1 VQVEKEGKRVVNF
14 GVFACKTIVLR
25 AVRYTLGVLTPR
37 GTEGHELKEVGC
49 GGIRARRQ
57 DNGLEE
63 TQEIGLSLLLVSLTH
78 PLFSKSPIFIS
89 LIATRAY
96 YFIHLQL
103 NTILDDHQ
111 RKGHYRSHGRSVGSR
126 DCNLKHALSQEK
138 ATT

>member
-63 TQEIGLSLLLVSLTH
+63 TQWNRTIPLTYVTY

-89 LIATRAY
+89 FIALRAY
-96 YFIHLQL
+96 CFIHF
-103 NTILDDHQ
+103 
-111 RKGHYRSHGRSVGSR
+111 RAKYYSR
-126 DCNLKHALSQEK
+126 
-138 ATT
+138 